1 MNSNVFTSR
10 PVVMLFRAKK
20 GTNVYF
26 TTNTVESEAIFAPG
40 AKAIIKGVDA
50 ANYVKGGDMHSV
62 IFLTVEIG

>member
-1 MNSNVFTSR
+1 
-10 PVVMLFRAKK
+10 MLFRAKK